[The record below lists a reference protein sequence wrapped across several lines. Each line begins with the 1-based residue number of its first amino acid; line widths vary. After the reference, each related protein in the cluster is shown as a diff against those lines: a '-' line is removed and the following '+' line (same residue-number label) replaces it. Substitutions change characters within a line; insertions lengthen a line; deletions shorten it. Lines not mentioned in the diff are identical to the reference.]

1 VGRPAERPPQRRMQR
16 SSWLSRDSSV
26 SGALERRAA
35 RAEQL
40 AEGSAEGSAERSI
53 DAAPLVFAAG
63 LYRVQAKVAAAL
75 AGRTLAGSLDQDLGG
90 FRAELDAILRYAGK
104 SGPPGLRAE
113 ALACRGEALSE
124 RLIAWWKGPRAGR
137 TDYLARALL
146 RPYGETLAQAGA
158 PVEPPA
164 AKATVAGACPRCG
177 GPPWIA
183 WRRSG
188 SGDEAAQRL
197 LGCGVCGTERPLG
210 RIACAACGQ
219 TEPTKL
225 AVFQTERHPAVRIE
239 ACDACLHYV
248 KSIDLT
254 TDGRAIPEVDDLCS
268 LSLDLW
274 AAEQGYERLEPSLA
288 GV

>member
-1 VGRPAERPPQRRMQR
+1 MQR
-16 SSWLSRDSSV
+16 SSWLLRDSSV
-26 SGALERRAA
+26 ASALERRAA

-40 AEGSAEGSAERSI
+40 ADGSI
-53 DAAPLVFAAG
+53 NAAPLAFAAG
-63 LYRVQAKVAAAL
+63 LYRAQARVAAAL
-75 AGRTLAGSLDQDLGG
+75 AGRTLAGSLERDLGG
-90 FRAELDAILRYAGK
+90 VRGELDAILRYAGK

-113 ALACRGEALSE
+113 VDACRGAELGA

-146 RPYGETLAQAGA
+146 RPYAETLAATGVA
-158 PVEPPA
+158 VEPPA
-164 AKATVAGACPRCG
+164 ATAPAAGACPCCG

-183 WRRSG
+183 WRRAG
-188 SGDEAAQRL
+188 SGDEAAHRL

-219 TEPTKL
+219 TEPSKL

-239 ACDACLHYV
+239 ACDACLRYV

-254 TDGRAIPEVDDLCS
+254 VDGHAIPEVDDLCS

-274 AAEQGYERLEPSLA
+274 TAEQGYERIEPSLA

>member
-1 VGRPAERPPQRRMQR
+1 MQR

-40 AEGSAEGSAERSI
+40 AEGSI
-53 DAAPLVFAAG
+53 NAALLAFAAG
-63 LYRVQAKVAAAL
+63 LYRAQAQVAAAL
-75 AGRTLAGSLDQDLGG
+75 AKRTLAGSLEQDLGG

-113 ALACRGEALSE
+113 VESCRGEAALSE
-124 RLIAWWKGPRAGR
+124 RLLAWWKGARAGR

-146 RPYGETLAQAGA
+146 RPYAETLAQAGVT
-158 PVEPPA
+158 VEPPA
-164 AKATVAGACPRCG
+164 AKATVAGACPCCG

-219 TEPTKL
+219 TEPAKL
-225 AVFQTERHPAVRIE
+225 AVFQTERHPQVRIE
-239 ACDACLHYV
+239 ACDACLRYV

-254 TDGRAIPEVDDLCS
+254 VDGRVIPEIDDLCS